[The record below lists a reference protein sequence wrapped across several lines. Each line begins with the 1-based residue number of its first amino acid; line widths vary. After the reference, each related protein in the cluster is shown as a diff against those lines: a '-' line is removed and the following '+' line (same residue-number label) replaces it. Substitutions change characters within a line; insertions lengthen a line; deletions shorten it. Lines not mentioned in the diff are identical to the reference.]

1 MKKLFEFFRQDVPK
15 DRGEINYYH
24 QSMKLTDQLLA
35 IYFFLSFVMIF
46 WATKRLMWFPLMV
59 EAALLFNIFFLEK
72 MSSRLSLLLHTV
84 IVIAWFFWFMLSFGW
99 GVGGQHVLILLI
111 LMVFFCLYETP
122 FTKILYF
129 LLILS
134 VRMYM
139 FLYTSAHEPLIV
151 LDGFNAFCIQ
161 TLNTVCVFVI
171 LACCCIVFSSN
182 LQEGERQLLLKNELL
197 HTQAET
203 DPLTKLINRRGLM
216 EIMNCFV
223 AANPQAMYCVAI
235 ADIDFFKR
243 VNDTYGHNCG
253 DYVLQT
259 LSSLFMEHAAQSGF
273 SVGRWGGEE
282 FCFFFPDTNIDDAG
296 RIVTD
301 ILVQVRKMPLEYE
314 GKCFSITLTA
324 GVEENDYRSPLH
336 ELIESADR
344 KLYRGKENGRNQIV
358 F

>member
-1 MKKLFEFFRQDVPK
+1 MKQLLEFFRQDVPK
-15 DRGEINYYH
+15 DSHETNYYH

-35 IYFFLSFVMIF
+35 IYFFLAFAVIS
-46 WATKRLMWFPLMV
+46 WATRQLLLFPLAV
-59 EAALLFNIFFLEK
+59 EAVLLFSIFFLEK
-72 MSSRLSLLLHTV
+72 MSSRLGLLLHTLV
-84 IVIAWFFWFMLSFGW
+84 VVAWCAWFLFTFGW

-134 VRMYM
+134 VRM
-139 FLYTSAHEPLIV
+139 FLFHYTSTHEPLIM
-151 LDGFNAFCIQ
+151 LDGFSALIIQ

-171 LACCCIVFSSN
+171 HACCCIVFSSN
-182 LQEGERQLLLKNELL
+182 LQESERQLLLKNELL
-197 HTQAET
+197 HRQAET

-216 EIMNCFV
+216 EIMNTFV
-223 AANPQAMYCVAI
+223 QFNPQAMYCVAI

-259 LSSLFMEHAAQSGF
+259 LSSLFMENAAQKGF

-282 FCFFFPDTNIDDAG
+282 FCFFFPNVNIDEAG
-296 RIVTD
+296 SIITD
-301 ILVQVRKMPLEYE
+301 ILIAVRRMPLEYE
-314 GKCFSITLTA
+314 GKKFSITLTA